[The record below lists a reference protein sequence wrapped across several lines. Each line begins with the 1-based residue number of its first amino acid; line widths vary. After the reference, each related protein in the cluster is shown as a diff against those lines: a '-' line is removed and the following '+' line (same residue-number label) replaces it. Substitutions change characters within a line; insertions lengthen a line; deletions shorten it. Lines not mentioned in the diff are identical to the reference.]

1 MEPAE
6 IKQSLRMA
14 WSLAFSSLYFHCN
27 TQNHS
32 PLCHDSSQMVVKG
45 QKVGSGPIPGKIP
58 PSPKQEE
65 YSSHLSVYEITW
77 PISIYDPH
85 PPGLLSLSEGQHSDY
100 GVSAL
105 R

>member
-1 MEPAE
+1 
-6 IKQSLRMA
+6 
-14 WSLAFSSLYFHCN
+14 
-27 TQNHS
+27 
-32 PLCHDSSQMVVKG
+32 MVVKG

-85 PPGLLSLSEGQHSDY
+85 PLGLLSLSQGQHFDY
-100 GVSAL
+100 RVSAL